1 MISTNKEST
10 LKGSSILSG
19 LKSSQGISRIDHYIS
34 NTLNNKVL
42 NYYLEKGYSERQSA
56 ELIKNDFVNYR
67 EGWIN
72 QPNDYIKKL
81 KNNCQ
86 EPAPKRPLSLDLE
99 LAAICD
105 LACPYC
111 FRQTYVTPDKLMS
124 KELAFNLIDQA
135 ADIGIP
141 SIKFNW
147 RGEPLLHPNIPE
159 IINYAKKKGILDTII
174 NTNATRLNKDM
185 AGKLIESGLDQ
196 IIYSFDGGTKQ
207 TYEKNR
213 IGRFSVNKFDDVY
226 ENIRNFNL
234 VKKNL
239 SATFPWTK
247 IQMILTPDTFSEQE
261 SFIDLFSDC
270 VDEVVVNQYSERG
283 QSIDQLSHEDK
294 KKYNKKIKNL
304 DCSENIP
311 FMKLSNGEI
320 KVSKRRLPCEQ
331 PFQRIMVTYDGRVS
345 MCCYDWGSMYT
356 IGYVSDKCF
365 KDINYDKY
373 SIQESIKKE
382 KKAFKDMTRAVM
394 PPQFN
399 LPKMEVKSLVDIWNG
414 DDISKVR
421 LKQAQGK
428 ANDINICSSCTFKDT
443 YEWI

>member
-19 LKSSQGISRIDHYIS
+19 LKASKGISRMDHYIS

-42 NYYLEKGYSERQSA
+42 NYYLEKGYSDKQAA
-56 ELIKNDFVNYR
+56 ELIKKDFVNYR

-72 QPNDYIKKL
+72 QPKDHIKKL
-81 KNNCQ
+81 KDNCQ

-111 FRQTYVTPDKLMS
+111 FRQTYVTPDKIMP

-147 RGEPLLHPNIPE
+147 RGEPLLHPNITQ

-174 NTNATRLNKDM
+174 NTNATQLNKDM
-185 AGKLIESGLDQ
+185 AEKLIESGLDQ
-196 IIYSFDGGTKQ
+196 IIYSFDGGTKE

-213 IGRFSVNKFDDVY
+213 IGRFRVNKFDDVY
-226 ENIRNFNL
+226 KNIRNFNL

-239 SATFPWTK
+239 YAPFPWTK
-247 IQMILTPDTFSEQE
+247 IQMILTPDTYDEQE

-283 QSIDQLSHEDK
+283 QSIDQLSNEDK
-294 KKYNKKIKNL
+294 KKYDKKIKNL
-304 DCSENIP
+304 DFSENIP

-373 SIQESIKKE
+373 YIQESIKKE
-382 KKAFKDMTRAVM
+382 KKAFKDMSRAVM

-399 LPKMEVKSLVDIWNG
+399 LPKIEVKSLVDIWNG

-421 LKQAQGK
+421 LKHAEGN
-428 ANDINICSSCTFKDT
+428 ANDINICRSCTFKDT